1 VSTTFNAALDEAVPF
16 VMATVQGYGPALRR
30 RIRPVITGVCPVEAA
45 IGLTQGLAE
54 RHAQSNLPRLVVSLG
69 SAGSAKLEHTGLYQA
84 HSVSYRDLDASL
96 LGFENGRKQF
106 VDRPAAT

>member
-1 VSTTFNAALDEAVPF
+1 MSIAFNAVFESVLF
-16 VMATVQGYGPALRR
+16 VMATVQEYSPALRR
-30 RIRPVITGVCPVEAA
+30 RITPVIEGVGPVEAA
-45 IGLTQGLAE
+45 IGLTQALAA

-69 SAGSAKLEHTGLYQA
+69 SARSAKLEHTGLYQA

-106 VDRPAAT
+106 LDRPAAI